1 MDQASEGRSKVL
13 FMDDDPARGASFL
26 AEYPDAVWVQTAED
40 CIAHLAEPWDEVHL
54 DHDLGG
60 DVFVDFERDDCG
72 MAVVRWLC
80 AQPRAHLAKTWFFVH
95 THNLNAA
102 CLMVLHLE
110 VMGYEV
116 RVRPFGA
123 ALAQPARPGRLRSLA
138 GRAIRWLRSGDKRRM
153 APVDDGDR
161 VGASEGHEPV
171 DLKSGGPG
179 PGGDR

>member
-1 MDQASEGRSKVL
+1 MDQASEGRPKVL

-72 MAVVRWLC
+72 MAVVRWPC
-80 AQPRAHLAKTWFFVH
+80 
-95 THNLNAA
+95 
-102 CLMVLHLE
+102 
-110 VMGYEV
+110 
-116 RVRPFGA
+116 
-123 ALAQPARPGRLRSLA
+123 AQPARPGRLRSVA

-161 VGASEGHEPV
+161 VGTSEGHEPL

>member
-1 MDQASEGRSKVL
+1 MR
-13 FMDDDPARGASFL
+13 
-26 AEYPDAVWVQTAED
+26 TAEN

-80 AQPRAHLAKTWFFVH
+80 AQPRAHLAKTRFFVH

-116 RVRPFGA
+116 RVRPFGT
-123 ALAQPARPGRLRSLA
+123 ALDQPARPGRLRSLA
-138 GRAIRWLRSGDKRRM
+138 GAGDPV
-153 APVDDGDR
+153 APERQQAAD
-161 VGASEGHEPV
+161 
-171 DLKSGGPG
+171 G
-179 PGGDR
+179 PGGRRRSSGGIKGS

>member
-1 MDQASEGRSKVL
+1 
-13 FMDDDPARGASFL
+13 MDDDPARGASFL
-26 AEYPDAVWVQTAED
+26 AEYPDAVWVRTAED

-80 AQPRAHLAKTWFFVH
+80 DQPRAHLAKTWFFVH

-138 GRAIRWLRSGDKRRM
+138 VRAIRWLRSGDKRRM

-161 VGASEGHEPV
+161 VGHRVEGASEGQEPV
-171 DLKSGGPG
+171 DLKSGGTG